1 MIGTAQMKMLIN
13 NGDDYQLMVIIIRQ
27 LVESMCLSHEQK
39 LMCMDGMVSLL
50 VYSSADDCYSDLH
63 PRNSATAC
71 RSDINV
77 IFRD

>member
-13 NGDDYQLMVIIIRQ
+13 NGDDYQLM
-27 LVESMCLSHEQK
+27 
-39 LMCMDGMVSLL
+39 L
-50 VYSSADDCYSDLH
+50 VYSSADGCYSDLR